1 MKGFLAL
8 FLLVSTVASA
18 GTLNDFFAK
27 HPDLDN
33 NLAIHTAISKASGME
48 AAGFARRE
56 GGSEKEL
63 MNTKGDQF
71 AVLGFRRVKMY
82 CSYPESA
89 QMTGLSAEDCKLVLS
104 KNL

>member
-1 MKGFLAL
+1 MKGFVSLL
-8 FLLVSTVASA
+8 FLLSTSVCA
-18 GTLNDFFAK
+18 GTLSDFFVK

-48 AAGFARRE
+48 TAGFARRE

-63 MNTKGDQF
+63 MSSKGDQF